1 MLVWMQSGREVSIKH
16 SVEQV
21 ETAFRI
27 PLELSVEFAI
37 LINNII
43 SRFSDVGF
51 PCFPFINPRNHFRQ
65 QLIASYIVS
74 EMVVRQT

>member
-1 MLVWMQSGREVSIKH
+1 MSIEY
-16 SVEQV
+16 SVDQV
-21 ETAFRI
+21 EVAFRI
-27 PLELSVEFAI
+27 PLELGVEFAV

-43 SRFSDVGF
+43 SRLSDVGF
-51 PCFPFINPRNHFRQ
+51 SCFLFINLRDHFRQ